1 MIYIQTKPIDLS
13 WRIKEYNRGRKT
25 VLMDNPDNT
34 YKEKVYDFLYRMPV
48 GKEYLIDNLC
58 KAGTREKFVEIVKEF
73 MIATLS
79 RYSYGIEFSG
89 DYKKIRK
96 SDITGLPDL
105 LKKK

>member
-1 MIYIQTKPIDLS
+1 
-13 WRIKEYNRGRKT
+13 
-25 VLMDNPDNT
+25 MDNPDNT
-34 YKEKVYDFLYRMPV
+34 YREKVYDFLYRMPV

-58 KAGTREKFVEIVKEF
+58 KVGTREKFVEIVKEF

-105 LKKK
+105 LKKKWPYEYWPLACSFETIPGACW

>member
-1 MIYIQTKPIDLS
+1 
-13 WRIKEYNRGRKT
+13 
-25 VLMDNPDNT
+25 
-34 YKEKVYDFLYRMPV
+34 MPV
-48 GKEYLIDNLC
+48 GKEYFIDNLC

-105 LKKK
+105 LKKKWPDEYWPLVCSFETIPGAYW

>member
-1 MIYIQTKPIDLS
+1 M
-13 WRIKEYNRGRKT
+13 YNRGGKT

-34 YKEKVYDFLYRMPV
+34 YREKVYDFLYRMPV

-96 SDITGLPDL
+96 SDIAGLPDL
-105 LKKK
+105 LKKKNI